1 MPARVLLFTLVLT
14 TPLMAKAGDLVELLQ
29 TRKCPDC
36 QLTDVDLVHSDL
48 RNADLQ
54 GAQLQRANL
63 GHARLDGADLK
74 KSNLQFTNLRGAS
87 LRGADLRG
95 STLYGT
101 DLRRADLSGARLDDG
116 ALEQAYWQ
124 GAHGIKDSVR
134 SHAALH
140 NAGVTAAENG
150 EWEQAEALFGA
161 AIAANPE
168 EPLSWVARGVCRGEL
183 GNTKDASHDLAH
195 AGTLFRLRGDQ
206 EKAQQLL
213 EASRRATA
221 TPASYKAAAGI
232 RLPGNRSQRSDQRS
246 THQRLPVAAAHHHGT
261 HLRASQQ
268 RVAANGPS
276 VPNNTPNSCCSPAST
291 PA

>member
-48 RNADLQ
+48 RDADLR

-101 DLRRADLSGARLDDG
+101 DLRQADLSGARLDDG

-195 AGTLFRLRGDQ
+195 AGTLFGNRGDK
-206 EKAQQLL
+206 EKAQHLD
-213 EASRRATA
+213 
-221 TPASYKAAAGI
+221 
-232 RLPGNRSQRSDQRS
+232 NRIQRSDQRS
-246 THQRLPVAAAHHHGT
+246 THQRLPFAVAHHHGT
-261 HLRASQQ
+261 RHQASPQH
-268 RVAANGPS
+268 VAANDPS
-276 VPNNTPNSCCSPAST
+276 VPNNTPSSFCLPEST